1 MGKARLLSKEEADK
15 MRAKI
20 EAKEATELAHKIAM
34 GRKKKEQALKKAR
47 KEAEKAE
54 RATRRA
60 VRKDMK
66 ETNAKMARMAKIDK
80 RLFN

>member
-1 MGKARLLSKEEADK
+1 MGKARLLSKKKADK

-20 EAKEATELAHKIAM
+20 EAKKATELAHKIAM

-54 RATRRA
+54 RAT
-60 VRKDMK
+60 
-66 ETNAKMARMAKIDK
+66 
-80 RLFN
+80 